1 MTTSRIR
8 HIYLTGFMGAGKS
21 TVGRA
26 LGQRLG
32 WVFLDLDASVAERCQ
47 MSIPQIFAERGQEWF
62 RQQEHDALAAIPGR
76 TNTVVAVGGGGLER
90 PDNRRLMRQRGVTV
104 WLDVPFSLILQRLD
118 DGGRRIRP
126 LFSDEAAAHQLFDE
140 RRLRYAR
147 ADHVVQI
154 RTEREPEAVADDIL
168 DLIGKQKCAI

>member
-1 MTTSRIR
+1 
-8 HIYLTGFMGAGKS
+8 
-21 TVGRA
+21 
-26 LGQRLG
+26 
-32 WVFLDLDASVAERCQ
+32 